1 MGHRPWRPS
10 YLKQCLLFTPAYS
23 ALDSLHISAHPPV
36 SISHLTDRRALCY
49 WTCTLQRVLGIWT
62 QFSYPLCHLLR
73 SKTASWVSLLCQ
85 TLWSNP
91 TRCWNKHPGIC
102 AHIMTKVNGQ
112 EIRFNWSRNFYP
124 LMRRSFRTQEGASKS
139 RDDTRPCFKTV
150 SCWCSHHSKGTSF
163 FWIQSKPMSSQKFFS
178 NCW

>member
-1 MGHRPWRPS
+1 M
-10 YLKQCLLFTPAYS
+10 
-23 ALDSLHISAHPPV
+23 SLVHPCIQRTRQPTHLCT
-36 SISHLTDRRALCY
+36 SSRLHLSSHHRRALCY

-62 QFSYPLCHLLR
+62 QFSYPLCHLLG
-73 SKTASWVSLLCQ
+73 SKTASWASLLCQ

-102 AHIMTKVNGQ
+102 AHIMTKVNSQ

-139 RDDTRPCFKTV
+139 RDDTRPCFKTI
-150 SCWCSHHSKGTSF
+150 SCWCSHHSKRTSF